1 MIRSGVCLAAAA
13 FLGWPASVAMAASAT
28 PAPCSLP
35 ANPPLIL
42 LYASLGGDTN
52 YEMLKGCPGEVVV
65 GEKGGGPPGNPMRT
79 VAAHKAG
86 GRTAYVMSNFGLEIR
101 DMLKQPG
108 GTQKTADFINKKL
121 AQGFDYVVIDEI
133 TAHPDWK
140 DGSTVNRRFREML
153 LKVPSRKVIAYVS
166 LDLTMR
172 AGGGEKLR
180 ARKYLMRALKRRARV
195 IALEVYLHT
204 REAMNG
210 AAPRAFRIA
219 SDRLAKSVKG
229 LSGGAGINRR
239 AIIVLGVSMHS
250 IYPQYRYL
258 DQPRNDLKSVQ
269 RQARAIQD
277 GTKRLRSQKG
287 IGFYFVNRSDI
298 LPPASAPYGYGDLV
312 KRMASDARR
321 WR

>member
-1 MIRSGVCLAAAA
+1 MIRSTGVFLAVLFAV
-13 FLGWPASVAMAASAT
+13 LPAGEGHAASALPT
-28 PAPCSLP
+28 PCSLP

-65 GEKGGGPPGNPMRT
+65 GEKGGGPPGSPMRT

-86 GRTAYVMSNFGLEIR
+86 GRTAYVMANFGLEIR
-101 DMLKQPG
+101 NMLKQPG

-121 AQGFDYVVIDEI
+121 DQGFDYVVIDEI
-133 TAHPDWK
+133 TAHDDWK

-229 LSGGAGINRR
+229 LSGASGINRR
-239 AIIVLGVSMHS
+239 AITVLGVSMHS
-250 IYPQYRYL
+250 TYPQYRYL
-258 DQPRNDLKSVQ
+258 DQPRNDLRSV
-269 RQARAIQD
+269 RKQARAIQY

-287 IGFYFVNRSDI
+287 IGFYFVNRSD
-298 LPPASAPYGYGDLV
+298 LQPFSYAPYDYDDLV